1 MERKRKQSRL
11 SCDRGQMLV
20 LLAGAAVVLLLF
32 VGVLGAL
39 GQALLGRGR
48 LQRAADL
55 AAVSAA
61 RSMRDDFPRLFD
73 RSPQGLSKAV
83 YLERARAAAIAVAR
97 SNGVALD
104 ADDDVEFP
112 DGRSFAPTRV
122 RVSIRAGV
130 SVGERAD
137 VPARASAEAEIG
149 GTGGALPLDAEGGGY
164 SGPLAYR
171 QGKPMRPDVARAF
184 DRMYAAARRDGVT
197 LVINSGYRSDA
208 EQAKLF
214 AQHPDPHWVAPPG
227 QSLHRYGTEL
237 DLGPPSAYG
246 WLARNAG
253 GFHFV
258 KRYSWEPW
266 HYGYGLNPRSAPAI
280 ADRESSVPS
289 FVPEQYVKT
298 IAHAAMRWNVSAALI
313 AAQLY
318 AESNFN
324 PFAVS
329 GAGARG
335 IAQFMPGTAGSYGLA
350 NPFDAAASIDAQAHL
365 MRDLLRQFASVS
377 LALAAYNAGPGAVAG
392 CGCVPAYPET
402 QAYVARILG
411 LMGGAGALPA
421 GAGFEIRLVT

>member
-1 MERKRKQSRL
+1 
-11 SCDRGQMLV
+11 MLV
-20 LLAGAAVVLLLF
+20 ALAGAAIVLLLF
-32 VGVLGAL
+32 AGVLGAL
-39 GQALLGRGR
+39 GKALLGRGR

-73 RSPQGLSKAV
+73 RGPRGLSKAA
-83 YLERARAAAIAVAR
+83 YLARARTAAIEAAR
-97 SNGVALD
+97 ANGAPMRAGDLD
-104 ADDDVEFP
+104 FP
-112 DGRSFAPTRV
+112 ETMSFAPTRV
-122 RVSIRAGV
+122 RVSIRSEVA
-130 SVGERAD
+130 VGRGPGGETA
-137 VPARASAEAEIG
+137 VPALARAEAEVG
-149 GTGGALPLDAEGGGY
+149 GTGGVLPLDAEGGGY

-171 QGKPMRPDVARAF
+171 QGRPMRPDVAAAF

-227 QSLHRYGTEL
+227 HSLHRYGTEL

-253 GFHFV
+253 RFHFV
-258 KRYSWEPW
+258 QRYSWEPW
-266 HYGYGLNPRSAPAI
+266 HYGYGLNPRSAPRLPERERAI
-280 ADRESSVPS
+280 PTFVPS
-289 FVPEQYVKT
+289 QYVGT
-298 IAHAAMRWNVSAALI
+298 IARAAMRWNVSAALI

-329 GAGARG
+329 AAGARG
-335 IAQFMPGTAGSYGLA
+335 IAQFMPGTARIYGLA
-350 NPFDAAASIDAQAHL
+350 NPFDAGASIDAQAHL
-365 MRDLLRQFASVS
+365 MRDLLRRFGSVS
-377 LALAAYNAGPGAVAG
+377 LALAAYNAGTAPVEA
-392 CGCVPAYPET
+392 CGCVPGYPET

-411 LMGGAGALPA
+411 LMSGAGALPPD
-421 GAGFEIRLVT
+421 AGFEVRLVS